1 MSQDHLHQVEALIQ
15 HAQGFLY
22 RVQRNEAPDLG
33 TFDAA
38 HAEHF
43 ERLQQLGPI
52 HPNSPYVAQVSMRMQ
67 YLNDLNSEM
76 IQVIRKLLSDSR
88 NQLSTTST
96 RKRGLTGYQRSLF
109 GRSRGKGKW
118 RGQG

>member
-1 MSQDHLHQVEALIQ
+1 MSQAHLQRVEALIK
-15 HAQGFLY
+15 HAQTFLY
-22 RVQRNEAPDLG
+22 QVQRNEAPDLDEFNAG
-33 TFDAA
+33 
-38 HAEHF
+38 HYEHF
-43 ERLQQLGPI
+43 EALKQLGPI
-52 HPNSPYVAQVSMRMQ
+52 PTSSPYLSQIGMRMQ
-67 YLNDLNSEM
+67 YLDDLNSEM
-76 IQVIRKLLSDSR
+76 IEVIKKLLSNSR

>member
-1 MSQDHLHQVEALIQ
+1 MSQEHLQQVEALVQ
-15 HAQGFLY
+15 HAQSFLY
-22 RVQRNEAPDLG
+22 QVQRNEAPDLEG
-33 TFDAA
+33 FDQA
-38 HAEHF
+38 HGEHF
-43 ERLQQLGPI
+43 EQLKQLGPI
-52 HPNSPYVAQVSMRMQ
+52 DSKSPYAAQASMRMR
-67 YLNDLNSEM
+67 YLDDLNSEM
-76 IQVIRKLLSDSR
+76 IKVIRKLLSDSR